1 MPFCR
6 GSSKDRRSWK
16 DLPGIEP
23 RFPTLQADSLLSEPP
38 GKDHAGKTVELPNP
52 GTKLE
57 SPALQAD
64 SLAAELPGKPHN
76 ILLRSNCNYQVI
88 FSQCLFLCQE
98 MYRQI
103 TVIKNLLPMFTI
115 LVWLLVQQGNHK
127 LDSECWVQL
136 DSEYCFFQISTDVQH
151 SLRTN
156 CVESKCIGCH
166 ERREL

>member
-1 MPFCR
+1 MELFSTLCGSLDGRGVCERMDIWLSPSTVDLKLSQYCLLISYVLCLVAQSCPALCDPMECSPPGSSVHGDSPARIMEWVAMPFCR

-38 GKDHAGKTVELPNP
+38 GKDHAGKTVKLPDP

-76 ILLRSNCNYQVI
+76 ILLRSNCNY
-88 FSQCLFLCQE
+88 
-98 MYRQI
+98 
-103 TVIKNLLPMFTI
+103 
-115 LVWLLVQQGNHK
+115 
-127 LDSECWVQL
+127 
-136 DSEYCFFQISTDVQH
+136 
-151 SLRTN
+151 
-156 CVESKCIGCH
+156 
-166 ERREL
+166 